1 MAATQVPEA
10 NCAICGAPPF
20 PECPHEG
27 ERLELALNQAWDRWI
42 WTETI
47 RKWVLDH
54 ARNQIITTFNE
65 MRAMRIEAHRN
76 YLQTLPFYT
85 LYHRYN
91 GAPPLGAPQL
101 QLIHSQIS
109 SANHTLQQGVDQD
122 WRTSCMQYPQ
132 VLDYYFNLVSVRL
145 PREDDTVITEPV
157 FGVPKDPPRRVK
169 EKERRGAA
177 AAAAESAEYSRETRT
192 PPPPPPPPPRTPT
205 REQQHH
211 HRKKESRRNRTGRT
225 PPPAPMPYH
234 R

>member
-1 MAATQVPEA
+1 MCICTCIRLSCLVCCMCVCVLTQT
-10 NCAICGAPPF
+10 CYF
-20 PECPHEG
+20 S
-27 ERLELALNQAWDRWI
+27 LQLLFS
-42 WTETI
+42 

-91 GAPPLGAPQL
+91 GAPPLGAAQL

-177 AAAAESAEYSRETRT
+177 AAAESAEYGRETRT